1 MESRNEVD
9 RLNKV
14 EFTKKNNVLKYK
26 VIMIILIIQKDKE
39 SRPEKFDFVNISETF
54 CWNIIISNLFS
65 QSSISARSGNKL
77 ITRQKSEPIFVIS
90 TIYNFTVTIRIWL
103 ENLRNYFT
111 GSSHECFKFCEKY
124 YQSQFWNYLEY
135 WKSANIKST
144 ESIILY
150 IFNI

>member
-54 CWNIIISNLFS
+54 CWKIIISNCFS
-65 QSSISARSGNKL
+65 QSSNSARSGNKL
-77 ITRQKSEPIFVIS
+77 IRRQKSGPIFVIS
-90 TIYNFTVTIRIWL
+90 TLYNFTVTIRIWL
-103 ENLRNYFT
+103 KNLRNYFT

>member
-77 ITRQKSEPIFVIS
+77 ITRQKSGPTFVIS
-90 TIYNFTVTIRIWL
+90 TLYNFTVTIRIWL
-103 ENLRNYFT
+103 TNLRNYFT

-124 YQSQFWNYLEY
+124 YQSQFWNYLDY
-135 WKSANIKST
+135 WKTAIYLIN
-144 ESIILY
+144 
-150 IFNI
+150 

>member
-54 CWNIIISNLFS
+54 C
-65 QSSISARSGNKL
+65 
-77 ITRQKSEPIFVIS
+77 
-90 TIYNFTVTIRIWL
+90 
-103 ENLRNYFT
+103 
-111 GSSHECFKFCEKY
+111 
-124 YQSQFWNYLEY
+124 
-135 WKSANIKST
+135 
-144 ESIILY
+144 
-150 IFNI
+150 